1 MDIYLDQTSLVP
13 LGAQLTTQLRVL
25 IRQKELKAD
34 DLLPTVKELA
44 ASLNLNYNTVAA
56 AYRALEREGY
66 LVQNRRAGTR
76 VAPEPPEDPKQD
88 LALGLLAQMSRQLE
102 ALELDPN
109 DLLKLLATQSYRRA
123 QQPSYKVAV
132 LARTPLAALRVAE
145 RAKVLLG
152 EQVTCVPE
160 TPQTYVSSSYH
171 LTVVDPNLVP
181 TWTATANVIPMDT
194 MAYSHAFPAGAD

>member
-1 MDIYLDQTSLVP
+1 MDIFLDQTSLVP

-25 IRQKELKAD
+25 IHQKELKAD

-44 ASLNLNYNTVAA
+44 SSLDINYNTVAA

-76 VAPEPPEDPKQD
+76 VASEPPENPKQD
-88 LALGLLAQMSRQLE
+88 LALSLLSRLSSQLAAL
-102 ALELDPN
+102 ALEPN

-123 QQPSYKVAV
+123 QQTTYKVAV
-132 LARTPLAALRVAE
+132 LARTPLVASRVAE
-145 RAKVLLG
+145 RAKILLG

-160 TPQTYVSSSYH
+160 TPQTYVSSNYH

-194 MAYSHAFPAGAD
+194 MVYSHAFPAGAD